1 MAVSSYAE
9 ALDYLYT
16 NLPIFQRVGVS
27 AYKEDLH
34 NTLALCHALDD
45 PHKAFSTLHIAGTNG
60 KGSTSHMLAA
70 IYQAAGYKT
79 GLYTSPH
86 LKEFTE
92 RIRINGQEVS
102 PAFVV
107 DFVNRI
113 QPHIEI
119 IKPSFFEI
127 TVVMAFDYFR
137 QQQVDV
143 AIIEVGLGGRLDA
156 TNVIT
161 PRLSLI
167 TNISWDHKN
176 ILGDTLQKIAIEK
189 AGIIKPSIPVVIS
202 EYQEEVH
209 AVFEQQALE
218 KKAPLYLAAGD
229 YTVQSAPGTQGQA
242 LDKADIYKDDKLF
255 TAGISPQL
263 QGLYQRKNIPG
274 VLKAIE
280 LMNERGLPVTPE
292 AIRTGLEQV
301 VTLTGLKG
309 RWQKLGDHPLVIC
322 DTGHNEGGVREVIAQ
337 LKAQPHDRLFMVW
350 GAVNDKDIHDVLS
363 LLPAE
368 AKYFFCQ
375 ASIPRALD
383 AVELARQAAAI
394 GLTGQVIP
402 DVNEAIKK
410 AKEEAQPGDLIFI
423 GGSTFVVAEIEGL

>member
-1 MAVSSYAE
+1 
-9 ALDYLYT
+9 
-16 NLPIFQRVGVS
+16 
-27 AYKEDLH
+27 
-34 NTLALCHALDD
+34 
-45 PHKAFSTLHIAGTNG
+45 
-60 KGSTSHMLAA
+60 
-70 IYQAAGYKT
+70 
-79 GLYTSPH
+79 
-86 LKEFTE
+86 
-92 RIRINGQEVS
+92 
-102 PAFVV
+102 VV

-113 QPHIEI
+113 QPHIEV

-137 QQQVDV
+137 QQQVDIAV
-143 AIIEVGLGGRLDA
+143 IEVGLGGRLDA

-176 ILGDTLQKIAIEK
+176 ILGDTLQKIAFEK

-209 AVFEQQALE
+209 TVFEQQALE

-229 YTVQSAPGTQGQA
+229 YTVQSASGTQGQA
-242 LDKADIYKDDKLF
+242 LDKADIYKDDKFF

-274 VLKAIE
+274 VLKVIE
-280 LMNERGLPVTPE
+280 LLNERGLPVSVE
-292 AIRTGLEQV
+292 AIRAGLEQV

-309 RWQKLGDHPLVIC
+309 RWQKLGDRPLVIC

-363 LLPAE
+363 LLPTE
-368 AKYFFCQ
+368 ARYFFCQ

-402 DVNEAIKK
+402 DVNEAIRK